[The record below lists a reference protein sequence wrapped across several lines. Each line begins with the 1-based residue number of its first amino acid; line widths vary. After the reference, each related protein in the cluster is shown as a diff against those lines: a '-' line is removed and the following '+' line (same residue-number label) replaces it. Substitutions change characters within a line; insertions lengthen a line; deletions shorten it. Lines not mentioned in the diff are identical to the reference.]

1 MNDTFCRI
9 TRCIANHNGRLR
21 LTEIRV
27 AGYYTGAGFERITA
41 CCGKNVPYTA
51 AHQKDATPKAA

>member
-9 TRCIANHNGRLR
+9 TRCTANHNGRLR

-27 AGYYTGAGFERITA
+27 AGYYTNADIERIRA
-41 CCGKNVPYTA
+41 CCGKSVSYA
-51 AHQKDATPKAA
+51 AARQKGATSKAA